1 MFHTIQVDLWVVVL
15 KVRLRHN
22 SWDVTRIFALRCANT
37 DLRWVPYIK
46 R

>member
-22 SWDVTRIFALRCANT
+22 SWDVTRISVLQCANT
-37 DLRWVPYIK
+37 DSR
-46 R
+46 